1 MGLFVGLFI
10 TSGEVEGAPSWPS
23 WATQTIPACPKGT
36 KYTVRV
42 TWSGATYGIC
52 AEKKRKISTKATAG
66 SASDSTREREEQ
78 SRMIKT
84 RKNKTP
90 KLVGLKTT
98 RLDTSS
104 TKTPIITTKA
114 TTTTKIT
121 STTRT
126 ATAKTTTTSTEGT
139 SSRMET
145 TTRSSKTTTLG
156 VAMIVTEGE
165 TTSEASPAPETDP
178 LDSPKPIHDFR
189 GNGLEDTDAPK
200 EKIQESTSINLHSK
214 PQGLKWIDFGYN
226 NNNEA
231 E

>member
-1 MGLFVGLFI
+1 MGNLTLSQTGAQQTRKVCWSKMAIKVFLVLI
-10 TSGEVEGAPSWPS
+10 IVSGEVAGAPSWPS

-52 AEKKRKISTKATAG
+52 AEKKRKISAKATAG

-114 TTTTKIT
+114 TTTTKTT
-121 STTRT
+121 STKPT
-126 ATAKTTTTSTEGT
+126 KTSTEGT

-145 TTRSSKTTTLG
+145 TTRSSKTTSLG

-165 TTSEASPAPETDP
+165 TTSEASPAPETEP
-178 LDSPKPIHDFR
+178 LDSPKPIHDF
-189 GNGLEDTDAPK
+189 
-200 EKIQESTSINLHSK
+200 
-214 PQGLKWIDFGYN
+214 
-226 NNNEA
+226 
-231 E
+231 

>member
-1 MGLFVGLFI
+1 MGRTNLTLSQTGAQQTRKVCWSKMAIKVVLVLI
-10 TSGEVEGAPSWPS
+10 IVSGEVAGAPSWPS

-114 TTTTKIT
+114 TTTPKTI

-126 ATAKTTTTSTEGT
+126 AATKTTTAKPTKTSTEGT

-145 TTRSSKTTTLG
+145 TTQSSKTTSLG

-165 TTSEASPAPETDP
+165 TTSEASPAPATEP
-178 LDSPKPIHDFR
+178 LDSPKPI
-189 GNGLEDTDAPK
+189 
-200 EKIQESTSINLHSK
+200 
-214 PQGLKWIDFGYN
+214 
-226 NNNEA
+226 
-231 E
+231 